1 MIILGIDPGSRF
13 CGYGLLQVENR
24 RIVAA
29 GSDTIRIPARWP
41 LERKLVRLRE
51 EIAKVIAEHK
61 PDAAAVETIYFGK
74 NVRTAFTQGHVRGVI
89 LLALAEAG
97 VTVYDYTPSEIK
109 KAVVGNGRA
118 SKQQVRYM
126 VQQILGLSTPPETED
141 AADALAIA
149 LCHNNHRQ
157 ATGLFK

>member
-1 MIILGIDPGSRF
+1 MILGVDPGSRF

-29 GSDTIRIPARWP
+29 GSDTIRIPQRWP

-51 EIAKVIAEHK
+51 EIAAVVAQHK
-61 PDAAAVETIYFGK
+61 PVAASVETIYFGK
-74 NVRTAFTQGHVRGVI
+74 NIRTAFTQGHVRGVI

-97 VTVYDYTPSEIK
+97 VPVFEYSPSEVK
-109 KAVVGNGRA
+109 KAVVGNGHA

-126 VQQILGLSTPPETED
+126 VQQVLNLTNPPETED

-149 LCHNNHRQ
+149 LCHFHRHR
-157 ATGLFK
+157 FD